1 MKTVISA
8 LKRFFKSH
16 IFRSI
21 IAAVVI
27 FSTVFFPMIFA
38 YPNTAVE
45 NRGVILVIVIFS
57 CLFEV
62 FVFILVTHLTVY
74 VKISDAAKNLDSM
87 ARDGDLKRSEVISI
101 DNTVDEVLTALNAT
115 VDAYVRLEQA
125 QKSFVASASH
135 ELRSPLTSVQG
146 FLQAVLDGTATDAD
160 REKYLQIALNE
171 TKRLNSLITSMLD
184 LSRLESGKNP
194 LIMNKFDIN
203 DVIRE
208 VAARFEPSLIKKA
221 LQINV
226 DFCRDSCYVYA
237 DKDKIL
243 QVVINLVDNAIKYSP
258 SYSRI
263 LLITNIHEN
272 KVYVTVRDFGY
283 GISKK
288 DQMLI
293 WDRFYMTDRSRT
305 PVKTKGSGLGLSI
318 VKKIIDEHGEV
329 IWVESNR
336 GAGAT
341 FIFTLT
347 LFDSNKHKLK
357 TGKIISDDLSDETA
371 NISKADNVGE

>member
-74 VKISDAAKNLDSM
+74 VKISEAAKNLDSM
-87 ARDGDLKRSEVISI
+87 ARDGDLKKSDVYSI

-194 LIMNKFDIN
+194 LVMNKFDIN

-347 LFDSNKHKLK
+347 LFDPNKHKLK